1 MDKTRFLPDSRLRQL
16 RETFKQKLKDFHI
29 WTHFGFWCHVF
40 VCLDNQRAVEITESD
55 GVSSDQ
61 EQDVEMNEVEGNI
74 NARRTLLR

>member
-1 MDKTRFLPDSRLRQL
+1 VDKTRFLPDSRLRQL
-16 RETFKQKLKDFHI
+16 RETFKQKPKDFL
-29 WTHFGFWCHVF
+29 WTHFGFWRHVF
-40 VCLDNQRAVEITESD
+40 VCLDNQRAVEITESA